1 MTPELKAEVSR
12 LVTEATSEDNTGN
25 QLELL
30 NRYLGKPYGDEVKG
44 RSAFVDTS
52 AQDAVEAILPEVM
65 DVFTSAPDIVEFT
78 PTGQEDEDGASQET
92 DVVSHMFWQ
101 KNQGF
106 LILYT
111 WLKESMI
118 QQNAYVWRGWVESK
132 KTEVEEY
139 ENLTF
144 DEYLAVLAEFEGK
157 DYEIESQSGVEV
169 VEDEITGE
177 ETTFPDPSEEGISLR
192 IRCTDEVKE
201 YVIEPF
207 PREDF
212 FITPRWNSLSL
223 DGVPC
228 CGRRHRD
235 KTKAEWIAF
244 GFSEESIE
252 ALSEPADEEEKA
264 ARHHTN
270 DLDETEATK
279 DQIDIFET
287 YVRLENKETG
297 SVDLMR
303 VYCSQ
308 DGSKVLKW
316 ADGTDAMDNVS
327 SVPISGLSPYIM
339 PHRHYGQS
347 VVEKVDG
354 IGRVKTVLI
363 RHVLDNIYNTNF
375 PRPEFDPDIAGEDAF
390 EDLMNPAPGHPIRT
404 RAPIT
409 WNAPPFVAGGVM
421 PLLEKFDNLQEVR
434 TGATRYNQGLDA
446 DSLNKTM
453 GGMAMILDASQKK
466 AKLVARTFAETG
478 LRDLFLGIH
487 EDLRKG
493 PMREIV
499 MKLRNR
505 WVPVNPRTWKHRTDM
520 TVNVGMGNGD
530 REERRVALAQVA
542 QAQEKLMAG
551 KSRLVDER
559 HLYATFKDTLR
570 TYGMETAD
578 RYMANPDMLPPPQ
591 PAPPQPDPMMMAAQ
605 AEMAKAQSKAQHDQ
619 AKFQADERE
628 RQRKHDIEMQR
639 LRIEELKLTNQIENE
654 QQQLELKRQ
663 EAVMKD
669 DLERDKLANN
679 GTPAVPYSEVT
690 GDTQ

>member
-669 DLERDKLANN
+669 DLERDKLANS